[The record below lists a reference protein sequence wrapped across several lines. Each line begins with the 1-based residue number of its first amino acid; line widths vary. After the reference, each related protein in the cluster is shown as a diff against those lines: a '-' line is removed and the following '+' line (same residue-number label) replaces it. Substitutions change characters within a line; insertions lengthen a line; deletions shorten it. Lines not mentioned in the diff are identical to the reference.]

1 MDAPLPNK
9 RIESGVES
17 ASELREQVLA
27 GLLASDLAVEIQA
40 EFNGRLGVGL
50 DVPGATGYVLGKFH
64 SALTSPQEGPVV
76 LIALAAL
83 QMREGYLQAVMQ
95 TAALDLIESGEAL
108 AAYKPVD
115 FSQRKSVAVM
125 LEQFREMIGDA
136 KAEVE

>member
-1 MDAPLPNK
+1 MNPPLPNNG
-9 RIESGVES
+9 IETSAES
-17 ASELREQVLA
+17 PTELREKVFA

-50 DVPGATGYVLGKFH
+50 DVPAATGYVLGKFH

-83 QMREGYLQAVMQ
+83 QMRERYLQAVMQ
-95 TAALDLIESGEAL
+95 TVGLDLIESGEAL
-108 AAYKPVD
+108 AAYKPLD

-125 LEQFREMIGDA
+125 LEQFREMLEKA
-136 KAEVE
+136 KVQVD

>member
-1 MDAPLPNK
+1 MDTPLPKN
-9 RIESGVES
+9 RIESPVES
-17 ASELREQVLA
+17 ASELRETVLA

-50 DVPGATGYVLGKFH
+50 DVPAATGYVLGKFH

-95 TAALDLIESGEAL
+95 TAALDLIDSGEAL

-115 FSQRKSVAVM
+115 FSQRKSVAIM
-125 LEQFREMIGDA
+125 LEQFREMLQEA
-136 KAEVE
+136 KARID